1 MNRDSVAEI
10 ANPPAAREQ
19 RRGKNDEQKTARS
32 GLVETQLAASQA
44 TEKLTLYHSE
54 ERKQRGIQLLP
65 SPAKNPLC
73 SRWQQPN
80 R

>member
-32 GLVETQLAASQA
+32 GLVETQLAASQP
-44 TEKLTLYHSE
+44 TENLYHSE